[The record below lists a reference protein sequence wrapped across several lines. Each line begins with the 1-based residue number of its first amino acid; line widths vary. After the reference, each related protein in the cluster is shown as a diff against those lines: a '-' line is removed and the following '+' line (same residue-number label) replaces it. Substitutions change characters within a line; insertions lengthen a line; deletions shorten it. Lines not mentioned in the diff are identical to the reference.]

1 MLQVMSLILACH
13 GPEAVVCEATN
24 AAGETMLTA
33 GMFERMFDGPFPV
46 FAIGGSIAIIAIIS
60 TTISKIAVTRS
71 REQTR
76 REIAAYVAEGT
87 LDPDKAVEMLKAGG
101 QA

>member
-1 MLQVMSLILACH
+1 MMSLILACH

-24 AAGETMLTA
+24 AAADTMLTA
-33 GMFERMFDGPFPV
+33 GGFERIFDGPLPV
-46 FAIGGSIAIIAIIS
+46 VGIGGSIAIIAIIAS
-60 TTISKIAVTRS
+60 TISKVTVTRA

-101 QA
+101 